1 MFHIDNRSRVPIHQQ
16 LQAQIVRYVSLGL
29 LLPDQQLPSVRAM
42 AQQLGINPNT
52 VQKAYAALEMNGV
65 LYTVAGRG
73 AFISPEE
80 DQLSQFK
87 KLAADRFAAAVQA
100 AADAGLTRQEL
111 EQIVEEQMERRTE
124 MIEIQDVSKQ
134 FDCVTALRHLTLKV
148 QDGSVFGLVGSNGA
162 GKSTLLRILA
172 GVYRPDSGRVLINGQ
187 APFENEQV
195 KRSTVFISDYPY
207 LAPTATVR
215 RLARLYRSVY
225 PGWSE
230 DYFARMEKLFP
241 ISFDARLGK
250 MSKGM
255 QRQAAILLG
264 LSTQPRCILFDEIFD
279 GLDPVVRELVK
290 KLLVDFVAENGASV
304 MIASH
309 NLREL
314 EDVCDHVGLLHRG
327 GALCE
332 DDLDRLKLG
341 ITRLQFALADPAD
354 FETVRAGLNLLKC
367 SQQGKLF
374 EMTVRGTET
383 ETLALVQR
391 LHPLFCETL
400 PITLEELFISEMEVA
415 GYDINKVI

>member
-1 MFHIDNRSRVPIHQQ
+1 
-16 LQAQIVRYVSLGL
+16 
-29 LLPDQQLPSVRAM
+29 
-42 AQQLGINPNT
+42 
-52 VQKAYAALEMNGV
+52 
-65 LYTVAGRG
+65 
-73 AFISPEE
+73 
-80 DQLSQFK
+80 
-87 KLAADRFAAAVQA
+87 
-100 AADAGLTRQEL
+100 
-111 EQIVEEQMERRTE
+111 

-279 GLDPVVRELVK
+279 GL
-290 KLLVDFVAENGASV
+290 
-304 MIASH
+304 
-309 NLREL
+309 
-314 EDVCDHVGLLHRG
+314 LHRG

-341 ITRLQFALADPAD
+341 ITRVQFALADPAD

>member
-1 MFHIDNRSRVPIHQQ
+1 
-16 LQAQIVRYVSLGL
+16 
-29 LLPDQQLPSVRAM
+29 
-42 AQQLGINPNT
+42 
-52 VQKAYAALEMNGV
+52 
-65 LYTVAGRG
+65 
-73 AFISPEE
+73 
-80 DQLSQFK
+80 
-87 KLAADRFAAAVQA
+87 
-100 AADAGLTRQEL
+100 
-111 EQIVEEQMERRTE
+111 

-314 EDVCDHVGLLHRG
+314 EDVCDHVGLLPSGRC
-327 GALCE
+327 L
-332 DDLDRLKLG
+332 
-341 ITRLQFALADPAD
+341 
-354 FETVRAGLNLLKC
+354 
-367 SQQGKLF
+367 
-374 EMTVRGTET
+374 VRGRPGSAE
-383 ETLALVQR
+383 AGD
-391 LHPLFCETL
+391 HPRAVCIGGSGGF
-400 PITLEELFISEMEVA
+400 
-415 GYDINKVI
+415 

>member
-1 MFHIDNRSRVPIHQQ
+1 
-16 LQAQIVRYVSLGL
+16 
-29 LLPDQQLPSVRAM
+29 
-42 AQQLGINPNT
+42 
-52 VQKAYAALEMNGV
+52 
-65 LYTVAGRG
+65 
-73 AFISPEE
+73 
-80 DQLSQFK
+80 
-87 KLAADRFAAAVQA
+87 
-100 AADAGLTRQEL
+100 
-111 EQIVEEQMERRTE
+111 

-290 KLLVDFVAENGASV
+290 KLLVDFVAENGAPV

-314 EDVCDHVGLLHRG
+314 EDVCDHVGILNKGKVLLERSLSDLQDNTVKIQAAYAAAEEPALPPELEVLHRSAVG
-327 GALCE
+327 RVYTYIIRGKREDILHRMQALS
-332 DDLDRLKLG
+332 
-341 ITRLQFALADPAD
+341 P
-354 FETVRAGLNLLKC
+354 LL
-367 SQQGKLF
+367 L
-374 EMTVRGTET
+374 E
-383 ETLALVQR
+383 AI
-391 LHPLFCETL
+391 PL
-400 PITLEELFISEMEVA
+400 TLEEIFIYELGGADYAVRE
-415 GYDINKVI
+415 IIL

>member
-1 MFHIDNRSRVPIHQQ
+1 
-16 LQAQIVRYVSLGL
+16 
-29 LLPDQQLPSVRAM
+29 
-42 AQQLGINPNT
+42 
-52 VQKAYAALEMNGV
+52 
-65 LYTVAGRG
+65 
-73 AFISPEE
+73 
-80 DQLSQFK
+80 
-87 KLAADRFAAAVQA
+87 
-100 AADAGLTRQEL
+100 
-111 EQIVEEQMERRTE
+111 

-255 QRQAAILLG
+255 QRQAAILLDCPPS
-264 LSTQPRCILFDEIFD
+264 LAVSCL
-279 GLDPVVRELVK
+279 
-290 KLLVDFVAENGASV
+290 
-304 MIASH
+304 
-309 NLREL
+309 
-314 EDVCDHVGLLHRG
+314 
-327 GALCE
+327 
-332 DDLDRLKLG
+332 
-341 ITRLQFALADPAD
+341 TRFLTAW
-354 FETVRAGLNLLKC
+354 TRWCGNW
-367 SQQGKLF
+367 
-374 EMTVRGTET
+374 
-383 ETLALVQR
+383 
-391 LHPLFCETL
+391 
-400 PITLEELFISEMEVA
+400 
-415 GYDINKVI
+415 

>member
-1 MFHIDNRSRVPIHQQ
+1 
-16 LQAQIVRYVSLGL
+16 
-29 LLPDQQLPSVRAM
+29 
-42 AQQLGINPNT
+42 
-52 VQKAYAALEMNGV
+52 
-65 LYTVAGRG
+65 
-73 AFISPEE
+73 
-80 DQLSQFK
+80 
-87 KLAADRFAAAVQA
+87 
-100 AADAGLTRQEL
+100 
-111 EQIVEEQMERRTE
+111 

-341 ITRLQFALADPAD
+341 ITRVQFALADPAD
-354 FETVRAGLNLLKC
+354 FETVRSGLNLLKC

-391 LHPLFCETL
+391 LYPLFCETL

>member
-1 MFHIDNRSRVPIHQQ
+1 
-16 LQAQIVRYVSLGL
+16 
-29 LLPDQQLPSVRAM
+29 
-42 AQQLGINPNT
+42 
-52 VQKAYAALEMNGV
+52 
-65 LYTVAGRG
+65 
-73 AFISPEE
+73 
-80 DQLSQFK
+80 
-87 KLAADRFAAAVQA
+87 
-100 AADAGLTRQEL
+100 
-111 EQIVEEQMERRTE
+111 

-215 RLARLYRSVY
+215 RLAGLYRSVY

-314 EDVCDHVGLLHRG
+314 EDVCDHVGILNHGKVLLERS
-327 GALCE
+327 LS
-332 DDLDRLKLG
+332 DLQLSL
-341 ITRLQFALADPAD
+341 I
-354 FETVRAGLNLLKC
+354 
-367 SQQGKLF
+367 
-374 EMTVRGTET
+374 
-383 ETLALVQR
+383 
-391 LHPLFCETL
+391 H
-400 PITLEELFISEMEVA
+400 I
-415 GYDINKVI
+415 

>member
-1 MFHIDNRSRVPIHQQ
+1 M
-16 LQAQIVRYVSLGL
+16 
-29 LLPDQQLPSVRAM
+29 
-42 AQQLGINPNT
+42 
-52 VQKAYAALEMNGV
+52 

-73 AFISPEE
+73 AFISPEK

-100 AADAGLTRQEL
+100 ATDAGLTRQEL
-111 EQIVEEQMERRTE
+111 EQIVEEQMERRNE

-264 LSTQPRCILFDEIFD
+264 LSTQPRCILFDEIF
-279 GLDPVVRELVK
+279 
-290 KLLVDFVAENGASV
+290 
-304 MIASH
+304 
-309 NLREL
+309 
-314 EDVCDHVGLLHRG
+314 
-327 GALCE
+327 
-332 DDLDRLKLG
+332 
-341 ITRLQFALADPAD
+341 
-354 FETVRAGLNLLKC
+354 
-367 SQQGKLF
+367 
-374 EMTVRGTET
+374 
-383 ETLALVQR
+383 
-391 LHPLFCETL
+391 
-400 PITLEELFISEMEVA
+400 
-415 GYDINKVI
+415 

>member
-1 MFHIDNRSRVPIHQQ
+1 
-16 LQAQIVRYVSLGL
+16 
-29 LLPDQQLPSVRAM
+29 
-42 AQQLGINPNT
+42 
-52 VQKAYAALEMNGV
+52 
-65 LYTVAGRG
+65 
-73 AFISPEE
+73 
-80 DQLSQFK
+80 
-87 KLAADRFAAAVQA
+87 
-100 AADAGLTRQEL
+100 
-111 EQIVEEQMERRTE
+111 

-134 FDCVTALRHLTLKV
+134 FDCVTALRHLTLEV

-172 GVYRPDSGRVLINGQ
+172 GVYRPDGGRVLINGQ

-195 KRSTVFISDYPY
+195 KRSTVFISDFPY
-207 LAPTATVR
+207 FAPTATVR

-314 EDVCDHVGLLHRG
+314 EDVCDHVGILNKGKVLLERSLSDLQDNTVKIQAAYAAAEEPALPPELEVLHRSAVG
-327 GALCE
+327 RVYTYIIRGKREDILHRMQALS
-332 DDLDRLKLG
+332 
-341 ITRLQFALADPAD
+341 P
-354 FETVRAGLNLLKC
+354 LL
-367 SQQGKLF
+367 L
-374 EMTVRGTET
+374 E
-383 ETLALVQR
+383 AI
-391 LHPLFCETL
+391 PL
-400 PITLEELFISEMEVA
+400 TLEEIFIYELGGADYAVRE
-415 GYDINKVI
+415 IIL

>member
-111 EQIVEEQMERRTE
+111 GQ

-215 RLARLYRSVY
+215 RLAGLYRSVY

-341 ITRLQFALADPAD
+341 ITRVQFALADPAD
-354 FETVRAGLNLLKC
+354 FETVRSGLNLLKC

>member
-1 MFHIDNRSRVPIHQQ
+1 
-16 LQAQIVRYVSLGL
+16 
-29 LLPDQQLPSVRAM
+29 
-42 AQQLGINPNT
+42 
-52 VQKAYAALEMNGV
+52 
-65 LYTVAGRG
+65 
-73 AFISPEE
+73 
-80 DQLSQFK
+80 
-87 KLAADRFAAAVQA
+87 
-100 AADAGLTRQEL
+100 
-111 EQIVEEQMERRTE
+111 

-134 FDCVTALRHLTLKV
+134 FDCVTALRHLTLEV

-172 GVYRPDSGRVLINGQ
+172 GVYRPDGGRVLINGQ

-195 KRSTVFISDYPY
+195 KRSTVFISDFPY
-207 LAPTATVR
+207 FAPTATVR

-230 DYFARMEKLFP
+230 DYFARMEKL
-241 ISFDARLGK
+241 
-250 MSKGM
+250 
-255 QRQAAILLG
+255 
-264 LSTQPRCILFDEIFD
+264 
-279 GLDPVVRELVK
+279 VRELVK

-374 EMTVRGTET
+374 EMTVRGTEA

-415 GYDINKVI
+415 GYDIKNFIS

>member
-1 MFHIDNRSRVPIHQQ
+1 
-16 LQAQIVRYVSLGL
+16 
-29 LLPDQQLPSVRAM
+29 
-42 AQQLGINPNT
+42 
-52 VQKAYAALEMNGV
+52 
-65 LYTVAGRG
+65 
-73 AFISPEE
+73 
-80 DQLSQFK
+80 
-87 KLAADRFAAAVQA
+87 
-100 AADAGLTRQEL
+100 
-111 EQIVEEQMERRTE
+111 

-134 FDCVTALRHLTLKV
+134 FDCVTALRHLTLEV

-195 KRSTVFISDYPY
+195 KRSTVFISDFPY
-207 LAPTATVR
+207 FAPTATVR

-341 ITRLQFALADPAD
+341 ITRVQFALADPAD
-354 FETVRAGLNLLKC
+354 FETVRSGLN
-367 SQQGKLF
+367 
-374 EMTVRGTET
+374 
-383 ETLALVQR
+383 
-391 LHPLFCETL
+391 
-400 PITLEELFISEMEVA
+400 
-415 GYDINKVI
+415 